1 MSEKVNLFIQQQK
14 LKQQVVEIW
23 EDAIV
28 EILSNNNSING
39 KAYILRITRYR
50 NLKFEIELTEQE
62 LQDEHNLILTSV
74 IPRLHTAWDRV
85 FNLQKELDW
94 IKSMKERS
102 DDIKEKE
109 HNESQNM
116 VSTRQ
121 NYLNFLPSIDRGLI
135 EITELLN
142 ALKKPEGLEKIQIEV
157 NELIACTKDFHT
169 QQKSQFD
176 KSEERLTKMLVEL
189 QHIRLEINEGLRRIS
204 NYILLATAVIAAC
217 LVFLN

>member
-1 MSEKVNLFIQQQK
+1 MSDKVNLFIQQQK

-28 EILSNNNSING
+28 EILSNNNSVNG

-142 ALKKPEGLEKIQIEV
+142 ALKKPEGLEKIQIED

-176 KSEERLTKMLVEL
+176 KSEEHLTKMLLEL
-189 QHIRLEINEGLRRIS
+189 QHIRLEINEGLRRIL
-204 NYILLATAVIAAC
+204 NYILFATAVIAAC